1 MAWRRPILLVV
12 IIISFIV
19 FLLLAGVLMICG
31 CSPTTPP
38 PFDLTQQYIT
48 QLNATTFAE
57 ATQRFGSTQT
67 PELYNIVWSTQDIP
81 CGTLITDDM
90 VALIPTP
97 LDSIPSS
104 PTLRLEQVVGKYTM
118 QHVPANVQVFP
129 TAFSDTP
136 LDC

>member
-1 MAWRRPILLVV
+1 MKWRRPILLVV
-12 IIISFIV
+12 IILSFIA
-19 FLLLAGVLMICG
+19 FLLLVGVLMICG
-31 CSPTTPP
+31 CSPTTPS
-38 PFDLTQQYIT
+38 PFELTQQYII

-57 ATQRFGSTQT
+57 ATQRFGLTQT

-97 LDSIPSS
+97 LDAIPIS
-104 PTLRLEQVVGKYTM
+104 PTHYLWQVVGKYTM
-118 QHVPANVQVFP
+118 QHIPANVQVFP
-129 TAFSDTP
+129 ATFSDKP